1 MATKK
6 KKKSLTGNMVAQNRK
21 ARHNYSIDKTFEAG
35 IILQGSEVKSLRGGH
50 CSLGESYATE
60 KNGELYL
67 VNAHISEY
75 APAKT
80 FQHEPKAARKLLLKK
95 GEINQL
101 LGAVN
106 RKGMALVPLSIY
118 FNDRGIAKVELALAH
133 GKQKAD
139 KRAYVKDREWQ
150 RDKARVL
157 KVHNQS

>member
-1 MATKK
+1 MAKK
-6 KKKSLTGNMVAQNRK
+6 PAPTGNMVAQNRK

-35 IILQGSEVKSLRGGH
+35 IILKGSEVKSLRGGH

-60 KNGELYL
+60 KGGELYL

-80 FQHEPKAARKLLLKK
+80 FQHDPKAPRKLLLNRR
-95 GEINQL
+95 EIAQL
-101 LGAVN
+101 LGAIN
-106 RKGMALVPLSIY
+106 RKGMALVPLSVY

-139 KRAYVKDREWQ
+139 KRASIKDRQWQ

-157 KVHNQS
+157 KVHNQ